1 MTVNPDGPTPIS
13 LAHEGD
19 GEDPRLGQ
27 RVGRYLLRRLLGRGG
42 TGMVYEAT
50 HSDWGQRV
58 AIKLL
63 SVASPEAVAGLD
75 GYEAVVVGSAIYM
88 GHWLDDA
95 KDFVATHATPLA
107 ALPVWLFSSG
117 PLGEPGHLKP
127 EEPPVDAAPMVEA
140 TGALDH
146 RIFAGK
152 LDKSKLKFTERAMAA
167 AVKAPEGDFRDWD
180 AIDGWAGEIAA
191 RLAGLAPG

>member
-1 MTVNPDGPTPIS
+1 MTVLVTAASKHGATTGIADAVAEGLERRGVVARS
-13 LAHEGD
+13 L
-19 GEDPRLGQ
+19 P
-27 RVGRYLLRRLLGRGG
+27 
-42 TGMVYEAT
+42 
-50 HSDWGQRV
+50 
-58 AIKLL
+58 
-63 SVASPEAVAGLD
+63 PEAVAGLD

-191 RLAGLAPG
+191 RLAGSAPG